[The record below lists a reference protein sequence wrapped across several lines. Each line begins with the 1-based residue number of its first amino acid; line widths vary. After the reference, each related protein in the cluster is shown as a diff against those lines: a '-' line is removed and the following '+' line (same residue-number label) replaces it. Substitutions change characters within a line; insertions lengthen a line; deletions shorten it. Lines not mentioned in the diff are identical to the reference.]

1 MIDLRL
7 IVNADDFG
15 VSRAVN
21 LGIIDCFKRGIVTS
35 ATIMMNMPQAEDACM
50 LAKEHGLPVGLH
62 LVMTSG
68 FPVSEDV
75 ASLVGEDGRF
85 RKRKEQLKGY
95 SLKDVEKE
103 FRSQIEKALMLGL
116 VPTHLDSHHHV
127 HLEPGISDIVGDLAR
142 ELMIPVRI
150 HTKDHVPE
158 GLKGIPSPDRMIASF
173 HGDNLTPAD
182 LEKAIEAASKYETAE
197 LMCHPG
203 YLDTFVMHNSSYNR
217 ERAKE
222 LDVLV
227 SGEAREIIERY
238 KVELISFKDL

>member
-1 MIDLRL
+1 MRL

-21 LGIIDCFKRGIVTS
+21 LGIIDCFRKGIVTS
-35 ATIMMNMPQAEDACM
+35 ATIMMNMPQAEDAVM

-62 LVMTSG
+62 LVITSG
-68 FPVSEDV
+68 FPISDDV
-75 ASLVGEDGRF
+75 PSLVGEDGRF
-85 RKRKEQLKGY
+85 RKRKEQLTGY
-95 SLKDVEKE
+95 SLKDVERE

-127 HLEPGISDIVGDLAR
+127 HMEPGISDIVGELAK

-150 HTKDHVPE
+150 HTKDHIPE
-158 GLKGIPSPDRMIASF
+158 GLKGIPSPERMIASF
-173 HGDNLTPAD
+173 HGDNLKPAD
-182 LEKAIEAASKYETAE
+182 LEKAIEAASKYGTAE

-203 YLDTFVMHNSSYNR
+203 YLDTFVMENSSYNK

-227 SGEAREIIERY
+227 SDEAREMVKRHGI
-238 KVELISFKDL
+238 ELISFKDL

>member
-1 MIDLRL
+1 VIDLRL

-21 LGIIDCFKRGIVTS
+21 LGIIDCFRKGIVTS
-35 ATIMMNMPQAEDACM
+35 ATIMMNMPQAEDAVM
-50 LAKEHGLPVGLH
+50 LAREHGLPVGLH

-75 ASLVGEDGRF
+75 PSLVGEDGRF

-116 VPTHLDSHHHV
+116 TPSHLDSHHHV
-127 HLEPGISDIVGDLAR
+127 HMEPGISDIVGELAK
-142 ELMIPVRI
+142 ELMVPVRI

-173 HGDNLTPAD
+173 HGDDLTPLD
-182 LEKAIEAASKYETAE
+182 LEKAIEAASKYEVAE

-203 YLDTFVMHNSSYNR
+203 YLDTFVMENSSYNK

-227 SGEAREIIERY
+227 SEEAREIVKRHGI
-238 KVELISFKDL
+238 ELISFKDL

>member
-1 MIDLRL
+1 MRL

-35 ATIMMNMPQAEDACM
+35 ATIMMNMPQAEDAVM
-50 LAKEHGLPVGLH
+50 LAKENGLPVGLH

-68 FPVSEDV
+68 FPVSEEV
-75 ASLVGEDGRF
+75 PSLVGEDGRF
-85 RKRKEQLKGY
+85 MKRKEQLKGY

-127 HLEPGISDIVGDLAR
+127 HLEPGISDIVGDLAK
-142 ELMIPVRI
+142 ELMIPVRV

-227 SGEAREIIERY
+227 SSEAREIIERY

>member
-1 MIDLRL
+1 MRL

-21 LGIIDCFKRGIVTS
+21 LGIIDCFRRGIVTS
-35 ATIMMNMPQAEDACM
+35 ATIMMNMPQAEDAVM
-50 LAKEHGLPVGLH
+50 LAKEHGMPVGLH

-68 FPVSEDV
+68 FPVSDDV
-75 ASLVGEDGRF
+75 PSLVGEDGKF

-103 FRSQIEKALMLGL
+103 FRSQIEKALMMGL

-127 HLEPGISDIVGDLAR
+127 HLEPQISDVVGDLAR

-150 HTKDHVPE
+150 HTKEHVPE
-158 GLKGIPSPDRMIASF
+158 GLKGILTPERMIASF
-173 HGDNLTPAD
+173 HGDNLLPSD
-182 LEKAIEAASKYETAE
+182 LEKAIEAASKYEVAE

-203 YLDTFVMHNSSYNR
+203 YLDTFVMENSSYNR

-227 SGEAREIIERY
+227 SDEAREIIKRY
-238 KVELISFKDL
+238 NVELISFKDL

>member
-1 MIDLRL
+1 MRL

-35 ATIMMNMPQAEDACM
+35 ATIMMNMPQSEDACM

-68 FPVSEDV
+68 FPVSDDV
-75 ASLVGEDGRF
+75 PSLVGEDGRF
-85 RKRKEQLKGY
+85 MKRKEQLKGY

-103 FRSQIEKALMLGL
+103 FRSQIEKELMLGL

-182 LEKAIEAASKYETAE
+182 LEKAIEAASKYETVE

-203 YLDTFVMHNSSYNR
+203 YLDTFVMHNSSYNK